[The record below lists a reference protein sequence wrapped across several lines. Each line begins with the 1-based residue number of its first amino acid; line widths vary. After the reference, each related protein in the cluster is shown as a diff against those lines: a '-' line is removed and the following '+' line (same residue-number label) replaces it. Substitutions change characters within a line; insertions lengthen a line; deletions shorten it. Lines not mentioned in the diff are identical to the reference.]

1 MTRNKDTFNTEAK
14 KTEKRILLILN
25 NFFLTLYFPVI
36 SVAFLFG
43 ILSGKAYFVG
53 NNMKDENSVC
63 L

>member
-36 SVAFLFG
+36 SVAFYLGFYQEKL
-43 ILSGKAYFVG
+43 IFVG